1 MALTRTQKEQVV
13 NKLKNAIET
22 MQSMVFV
29 NFHGL
34 SVTLATKMRS
44 ALRDQ
49 GVTYIVAKKTLLLRA
64 LKEMDTKGEI
74 PVLDGEIA
82 VAYGDDPVIPA
93 NSIAG
98 FIKEHKDSLSIL
110 GGIYEGRFVDRAFME
125 EIGSIPP
132 LSVLRGMFLNVIH
145 SPIQGLV
152 IALNQIADT
161 KTSN

>member
-13 NKLKNAIET
+13 EKLKNAAKT

-34 SVTLATKMRS
+34 SVALATKMRN

-49 GVTYIVAKKTLLLRA
+49 SVTYIVAKKTLLLRA
-64 LKEMDTKGEI
+64 LKEMDIKGEI
-74 PVLDGEIA
+74 PPLDGEVA
-82 VAYGDDPVIPA
+82 VAYGDDPVVPA
-93 NSIAG
+93 NSIAA

-110 GGIYEGRFVDRAFME
+110 GGIYEGRFVDRGFME
-125 EIGSIPP
+125 EIASIPP
-132 LSVLRGMFLNVIH
+132 LPVLRGMFLNVIH

-152 IALNQIADT
+152 IALNQIAEE
-161 KTSN
+161 KV

>member
-13 NKLKNAIET
+13 NKLKNAIES

-74 PVLDGEIA
+74 PVLNGEIA

-132 LSVLRGMFLNVIH
+132 LSVLKGMFLNVIH
-145 SPIQGLV
+145 SPVQGLV
-152 IALNQIADT
+152 IALNQIVEK
-161 KTSN
+161 KT